1 MGIGSS
7 EVGDPLR
14 GGDINR
20 CRRLPTGALLE
31 PELGMSVAGAKD
43 VEKHTSSL
51 MLLKFREFCEVEAVK
66 LPRYSGASTILTDCT
81 DSPII
86 PDMLV
91 PAKLSK
97 LFKGKFSCSVIVQL
111 GRKVRSLAT
120 EAATIGSEVGANAF
134 ILDEG
139 GGDVGDDNF
148 SMAFEETVT
157 LLLRSELWMIDSV
170 EDD

>member
-1 MGIGSS
+1 MD
-7 EVGDPLR
+7 VP
-14 GGDINR
+14 
-20 CRRLPTGALLE
+20 
-31 PELGMSVAGAKD
+31 GAKD
-43 VEKHTSSL
+43 VEKTTGLL
-51 MLLKFREFCEVEAVK
+51 MLFKFREFCEVAVVK
-66 LPRYSGASTILTDCT
+66 LPRNSGDSIILTDST
-81 DSPII
+81 DSPLI

-157 LLLRSELWMIDSV
+157 TLLPFRSELWMIDSV
-170 EDD
+170 PDDLTLGGLFMVVPAADPESS